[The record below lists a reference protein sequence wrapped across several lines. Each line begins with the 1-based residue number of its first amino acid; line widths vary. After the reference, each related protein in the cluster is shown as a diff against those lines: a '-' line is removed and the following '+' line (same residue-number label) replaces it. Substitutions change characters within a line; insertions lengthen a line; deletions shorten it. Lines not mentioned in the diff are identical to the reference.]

1 MTMINAFGAPV
12 YLIEVDPTGRFIGL
26 EGSLLSSE
34 TALSPMRLFSLLQ
47 FHPTRAS
54 RQEEIEIRYERNNK
68 QDYDQ
73 IGSESIIF
81 FLSSRALSLNT
92 CHTRGSAF

>member
-1 MTMINAFGAPV
+1 
-12 YLIEVDPTGRFIGL
+12 
-26 EGSLLSSE
+26 
-34 TALSPMRLFSLLQ
+34 MRLFSFLQ
-47 FHPTRAS
+47 FHPIRAS

-81 FLSSRALSLNT
+81 FLSSRALSLHT
-92 CHTRGSAF
+92 CHARGSAF